1 MRARAAAAAAALA
14 VLALA
19 AGCGGGGSSAS
30 GTTTTTTTAATTTA
44 PAVQPACKRLNAATQ
59 QSVKQL
65 GSTLSGFRSVTSLGT
80 LAQHTT
86 KLQKQ
91 LRSSN
96 ARISAV
102 DTPPGPLTRDKRQIS
117 SALTSL
123 QHKLAAARS
132 AATSGHVGTATKD
145 FASLAQLTGLRHAAA
160 SLARDCP
167 QG

>member
-1 MRARAAAAAAALA
+1 MRARAVSAAAALA

-19 AGCGGGGSSAS
+19 AGCGGGSSNAS
-30 GTTTTTTTAATTTA
+30 GTTTTTTTATTTA
-44 PAVQPACKRLNAATQ
+44 PAVQSACSRLNAAAQ
-59 QSVKQL
+59 QTMKQL
-65 GSTLSGFRSVTSLGT
+65 GSTLSGFRSITSLGA
-80 LAQHTT
+80 LARHTT
-86 KLQKQ
+86 TLQHQ
-91 LRSSN
+91 LRSSS

-102 DTPPGPLTRDKRQIS
+102 DTPPGPLTRDKRRIA

-132 AATSGHVGTATKD
+132 AAASGHVGTATKD

-167 QG
+167 RG

>member
-1 MRARAAAAAAALA
+1 MSIRVAAAAAALA
-14 VLALA
+14 IIALA
-19 AGCGGGGSSAS
+19 AGCGGGGSKAS
-30 GTTTTTTTAATTTA
+30 GTTTTTTTATTAA

-59 QSVKQL
+59 QTVRQL
-65 GSTLSGFRSVTSLGT
+65 GATLSGFRSITSIGALG
-80 LAQHTT
+80 QHTT

-96 ARISAV
+96 ARIAAV

-117 SALTSL
+117 SALTTL
-123 QHKLAAARS
+123 QHKLAAART

-145 FASLAQLTGLRHAAA
+145 FTSLAQLTGLRHAAS

-167 QG
+167 RG